1 MNIQAGDRVVFIPA
15 SCMVVRQHI
24 DHSCRMEGTVV
35 FVHPSHR
42 WFLVEYPAS
51 NTLLREGFSFGDL
64 GEIIVKKGGQQNNE
78 GTGLQDSFSEGRA
91 RHLV

>member
-42 WFLVEYPAS
+42 WFLVEYLAS

-64 GEIIVKKGGQQNNE
+64 GTVVHKKGERNE
-78 GTGLQDSFSEGRA
+78 SKIETFVAHDAQ
-91 RHLV
+91 